1 MKNPITNNTN
11 NIEQKINL
19 TELNQKNPSIINNT
33 NYISNITL
41 MDRDYN
47 LHLVSQV
54 FLFY

>member
-41 MDRDYN
+41 T
-47 LHLVSQV
+47 HPI
-54 FLFY
+54 